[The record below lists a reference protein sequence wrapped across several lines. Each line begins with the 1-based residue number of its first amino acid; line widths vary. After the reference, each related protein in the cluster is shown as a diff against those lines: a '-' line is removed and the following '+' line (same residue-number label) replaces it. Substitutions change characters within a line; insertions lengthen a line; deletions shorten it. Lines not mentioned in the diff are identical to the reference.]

1 MPKQKK
7 PDRRAVAQQRAN
19 DLNVMRADV
28 AGIDVGAE
36 ELFVCAPGPEEGLTQ
51 VMVFGTT
58 TPELMKMAEWLKQW
72 KVASVAMESTGVY
85 WIPPYEVLES
95 QGLEVLLTDTRQLSR
110 VPGRKTDM
118 LDCQWIQC
126 LHSHGLLKG
135 CFRPTESIVELRS
148 VVRGKAVLV
157 AERADWMRRMQ
168 KCLDQMNVRVHR
180 AVSQLDGVTG
190 MKMLREIVKGE
201 RDPQQLAKLRD
212 PGCHKSEDAIAEEL
226 SGHWREDHLFGLA
239 QALKMYDSIEERLGE
254 YEREILRR
262 MEALKCAKAEGMEVP
277 PVQKREKAKSIQR
290 RKQEPAR
297 RALFGMTGIDG
308 TAIDGVG
315 VETMEAVISEY
326 GSTLEKFRNEDA
338 FVSHLRLAPHMN
350 VTGGKPIRKK
360 RRSRAS
366 STRVGN
372 VLRTAAVTLEK
383 TSTELGAYFRNIAR
397 RKDRGVAVFATA
409 RRLAILIYRA
419 LRWGQEY
426 VDRGAAAYEQRS
438 VEIRVRNLTRNAAQ
452 IGYQLVPKT
461 AASTAL

>member
-1 MPKQKK
+1 
-7 PDRRAVAQQRAN
+7 
-19 DLNVMRADV
+19 
-28 AGIDVGAE
+28 
-36 ELFVCAPGPEEGLTQ
+36 
-51 VMVFGTT
+51 
-58 TPELMKMAEWLKQW
+58 
-72 KVASVAMESTGVY
+72 
-85 WIPPYEVLES
+85 
-95 QGLEVLLTDTRQLSR
+95 
-110 VPGRKTDM
+110 
-118 LDCQWIQC
+118 
-126 LHSHGLLKG
+126 
-135 CFRPTESIVELRS
+135 
-148 VVRGKAVLV
+148 V
-157 AERADWMRRMQ
+157 AERADWLRRMQ

-190 MKMLREIVKGE
+190 MKMVREIVRGE
-201 RDPQQLAKLRD
+201 RDPRQLAKLRD
-212 PGCHKSEDAIAEEL
+212 PGCQKNEDAMAEEL

-262 MEALKCAKAEGMEVP
+262 MEALKCEKAQGMEVP
-277 PVQKREKAKSIQR
+277 VVQKREKAKSIQR

-383 TSTELGAYFRNIAR
+383 TSTELGAYFRSMAR
-397 RKDRGVAVFATA
+397 RKDRAVAVFATA

-426 VDRGAAAYEQRS
+426 VDRGAAAYEQRTI
-438 VEIRVRNLTRNAAQ
+438 EIRMRNLTRNAAQ
-452 IGYQLVPKT
+452 MGYALVPQT
-461 AASTAL
+461 AASTAV